1 MVDDIIIKVKAGN
14 GGDGK
19 VAFNK
24 NLMALGPV
32 GGSGGNG
39 GSIYFEGVAD
49 LGILKN
55 FRFKKDLF
63 AEDGENGR
71 GQFIDGKR
79 GEELILKAPVGTV
92 IHNLANGETHE
103 VMSVG
108 EKILVAQGG
117 HGGKGNFHFRG
128 PKNTSPTRFQ
138 FGLPGESAELHLEL
152 KLIADVGLI
161 GLPNGGKSSLL
172 NELTSANSK
181 VANYPFTTLE
191 PNLGVYY
198 DLILADIPGLI
209 EGASSGKGLGIKFL
223 KHVERTKILFHLV
236 ACDSANLIKDYATVR
251 AELKKYNPELLDKK
265 EYVFLSKSDELN
277 DKDLAKVVKKFE
289 VKKIKVY
296 PLSILIDESLENVRK
311 ILNKIAEDKIAKS
324 RPTKKKVAP
333 EKVSKKK
340 IVKKAISK
348 KKIIG
353 KKSVK
358 KIPKR

>member
-1 MVDDIIIKVKAGN
+1 MLVDDVIIKVKAGD

-24 NLMALGPV
+24 NMMALGPV

-49 LGILKN
+49 LGVLKN
-55 FRFKKDLF
+55 FRFKKDHA
-63 AEDGENGR
+63 AEDGGDGR
-71 GQFIDGKR
+71 GQFVDGKR
-79 GEELILKAPVGTV
+79 GEELVLKAPVGTV
-92 IHNLANGETHE
+92 IHNLTTGETHE
-103 VMSVG
+103 IMSIG
-108 EKILVAQGG
+108 QKILVAQGG
-117 HGGKGNFHFRG
+117 HGGKGNFHFRS

-161 GLPNGGKSSLL
+161 GLPNAGKSSLL
-172 NELTSANSK
+172 NELTRANSK

-209 EGASSGKGLGIKFL
+209 EGASVGKGLGIKFL

-236 ACDSANLIKDYATVR
+236 ACDSANPAKDYSTVR
-251 AELKKYNPELLDKK
+251 AELKKYNPEMLKKK

-277 DKDLAKVVKKFE
+277 EKDLAGLVKKFTT
-289 VKKIKVY
+289 KKIKVY
-296 PLSILIDESLENVRK
+296 PLSILDDKSLENVKK
-311 ILNKIAEDKIAKS
+311 ILNKIAEAK
-324 RPTKKKVAP
+324 
-333 EKVSKKK
+333 
-340 IVKKAISK
+340 
-348 KKIIG
+348 
-353 KKSVK
+353 
-358 KIPKR
+358 